1 VRVAAKG
8 EGELGTRGVERWSCR
23 GEVVR
28 LEEAAAQGKAG
39 QGSSPEAGLSCRRRV
54 GSGRVGQQ
62 GEIRDLF
69 IQLAFALK
77 FLPST
82 YIFTE
87 ASQGSLLL
95 LYFNK

>member
-1 VRVAAKG
+1 M
-8 EGELGTRGVERWSCR
+8 
-23 GEVVR
+23 
-28 LEEAAAQGKAG
+28 
-39 QGSSPEAGLSCRRRV
+39 

-69 IQLAFALK
+69 SQLAFAFE
-77 FLPST
+77 FLPSM
-82 YIFTE
+82 YISTE